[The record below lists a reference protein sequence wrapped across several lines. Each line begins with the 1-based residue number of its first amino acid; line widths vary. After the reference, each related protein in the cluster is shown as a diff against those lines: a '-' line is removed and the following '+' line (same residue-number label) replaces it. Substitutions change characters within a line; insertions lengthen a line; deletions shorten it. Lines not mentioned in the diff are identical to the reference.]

1 MAMNKTEATASCG
14 PCHDTEKT
22 AWDEAKV
29 RIHKKMPHH
38 SYMLWVEPLAYLGGG
53 DGEAILSCPS
63 SFFKNWVARH
73 YLGLIEGELAGVQGA
88 PCRVSLRVHDLSNND
103 GDARPEYDQL
113 VLPHVADPECKPSQL
128 HKDFTFDE
136 FVVGLSNDFAY
147 NAARS
152 LAHAESIAP
161 NPLFL
166 LSNIGLGKSHLSQA
180 VGNHILAKNPAIRV
194 CYITAEEFTNAMIRA
209 LRNDK
214 IEEFKER
221 FRRQCDVLLLEDVQF
236 LSGKVKTQAELAFT
250 LDALL
255 EAKKKLIFTG
265 TYRPCDIPK
274 MDEKLTSRLS
284 AGVISSI
291 ESPDYNT
298 RVRILKKKAAR
309 KQIEISE
316 DVIHYLASEL
326 TRDVR
331 QLESGLIGVAA
342 KASLLNL
349 PIDTQLARGVVDNIV
364 RRSQGI
370 TIERIQKLVC
380 KYYKLSMEDFLSRSR
395 KRSIAQPRQIAMY
408 LARRHTGHSLQ
419 AIGRHFN
426 RYHATTL
433 HAIGAVERLIRAKGP
448 VQKQVEFLS
457 RKLESGNF

>member
-1 MAMNKTEATASCG
+1 MAMNKTEATAYCG
-14 PCHDTEKT
+14 PWDDTAKA
-22 AWDEAKV
+22 AWDQAKT
-29 RIHKKMPHH
+29 RIHEKMPHH
-38 SYMLWVEPLAYLGGG
+38 SFMLWVEPLAYVAQQDQEVILG
-53 DGEAILSCPS
+53 CPT

-73 YLGLIEGELAGVQGA
+73 YLSLIEGVLESVCGR
-88 PCRVSLRVHDLSNND
+88 PCQVALRVHDAHN
-103 GDARPEYDQL
+103 GKGHPGPEYDQL
-113 VLPHVADPECKPSQL
+113 VLPHVTDSKYKPSSF

-136 FVVGLSNDFAY
+136 FVVGVGNDFAY

-152 LAHAESIAP
+152 LARAERVAP

-180 VGNHILAKNPAIRV
+180 VGNHMVEKNPTIRV
-194 CYITAEEFTNAMIRA
+194 CYITAEEFTNAMIHA

-214 IEEFKER
+214 IEEFKEKY
-221 FRRQCDVLLLEDVQF
+221 RRQCDVLLLEDVQF
-236 LSGKVKTQAELAFT
+236 LSGKVKTQAELACT

-255 EAKKKLIFTG
+255 EAEKKLIFTG

-291 ESPDYNT
+291 ESPDYDT
-298 RVRILKKKAAR
+298 RVRILKKKTVR
-309 KQIEISE
+309 KEMDISE
-316 DVIHYLASEL
+316 DVIHFLASEL
-326 TRDVR
+326 TKDVR

-349 PIDTQLARGVVDNIV
+349 PIDTKLARGVVNNIV
-364 RRSQGI
+364 RRSQEI
-370 TIERIQKLVC
+370 TIGRIQKLVC
-380 KYYKLSMEDFLSRSR
+380 KYYRLSMEEFLSRSR
-395 KRSIAQPRQIAMY
+395 KRRIAQPRQIAMY
-408 LARRHTGHSLQ
+408 LARRHTDHSLQ
-419 AIGRHFN
+419 AIGRRFN

-457 RKLESGNF
+457 RKLESGSF